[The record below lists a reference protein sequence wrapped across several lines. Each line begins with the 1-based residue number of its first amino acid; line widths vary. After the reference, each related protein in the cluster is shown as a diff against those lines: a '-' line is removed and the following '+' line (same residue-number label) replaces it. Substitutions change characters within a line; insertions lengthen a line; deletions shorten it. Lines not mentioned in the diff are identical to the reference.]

1 MFSDWSARK
10 RLVLLKGLSKEF
22 QMSLHLK
29 SMLDTQQ
36 HLLIRYLSN
45 NENDIVV
52 FLILLFVVSDSWFCK
67 SLRKWKL

>member
-10 RLVLLKGLSKEF
+10 RLVLLKEISKGF

-29 SMLDTQQ
+29 SMLDTLH

-45 NENDIVV
+45 NENDILV
-52 FLILLFVVSDSWFCK
+52 F
-67 SLRKWKL
+67 